1 VQRIFP
7 KVSTFVKIVAKERG
21 ILVPRRDVPIS
32 FQDERAPRSEVKDE
46 NFKMISNF
54 SLLTS
59 EF

>member
-1 VQRIFP
+1 LL
-7 KVSTFVKIVAKERG
+7 KTVAKELG
-21 ILVPRRDVPIS
+21 ILVPRRDE

-54 SLLTS
+54 SLQPS